1 MDTEHRQ
8 KIIKLVAQVQAMVE
22 ESGSPQGFDSEAWV
36 SEWIERPIPAL
47 GGRPIDFLGTKEGFE
62 LVSRLLAQA
71 QSGAFA

>member
-1 MDTEHRQ
+1 
-8 KIIKLVAQVQAMVE
+8 MVE

-36 SEWIERPIPAL
+36 GEWIERSVPAL
-47 GGRPIDFLGTKEGFE
+47 GGKPIDFLVTKEGIE